1 MFRISHNI
9 HIPEAEMEFTAI
21 RAQGPGGQHV
31 NKVSSAV
38 QLRFDVR
45 HSSLPDAVQRRLLAS
60 QDSRLSKD
68 GVMIIKAQRYRSA
81 KLNREEALARLREWV
96 LAATHQPKA
105 RKKTK
110 PTRGSQLRRLDSK
123 TRHGQKKN
131 LRGKITD

>member
-1 MFRISHNI
+1 
-9 HIPEAEMEFTAI
+9 MEFTAI

-38 QLRFDVR
+38 QLRFDIR
-45 HSSLPDAVQRRLLAS
+45 HSSLPENIQNRLLAS
-60 QDSRLSKD
+60 HDNRLSKD

-96 LAATHQPKA
+96 LAATHQPKI

-131 LRGKITD
+131 LRGKISD